1 MVNGGKLTPVKWRC
15 PAILSLALLA
25 ALGLAAC
32 RSAEPAPDFEFT
44 LYQGTESLGEDNLNF
59 SYLRGRPVV
68 LNFWAGLCPPCRIEM
83 PEFQAFYEEFG
94 DQVTLLGLD
103 VGPFF
108 GLGSHQSA
116 RDLLVELDI
125 TYPAGYPPDDG
136 AVRSYKVLSMPST
149 YFITAEG
156 MIFERWGGTLNKGVL
171 ARITAEM
178 LGVPDLAGQG

>member
-1 MVNGGKLTPVKWRC
+1 M
-15 PAILSLALLA
+15 A
-25 ALGLAAC
+25 AVGLAAC
-32 RSAEPAPDFEFT
+32 RSADPAPDFEFT
-44 LYQGTESLGEDNLNF
+44 LYQGAESLGEEKLNF
-59 SYLRGRPVV
+59 SDLRGGPVV
-68 LNFWAGLCPPCRIEM
+68 LNFWAGLCPPCLVEM

-103 VGPFF
+103 VGPFVA
-108 GLGSHQSA
+108 LGSHQSA

-136 AVRSYKVLSMPST
+136 AVRSYKVLNMPST

-156 MIFERWGGTLNKGVL
+156 KIFERWVGTLNKGVL

-178 LGVPDLAGQG
+178 LGLSDPARQG